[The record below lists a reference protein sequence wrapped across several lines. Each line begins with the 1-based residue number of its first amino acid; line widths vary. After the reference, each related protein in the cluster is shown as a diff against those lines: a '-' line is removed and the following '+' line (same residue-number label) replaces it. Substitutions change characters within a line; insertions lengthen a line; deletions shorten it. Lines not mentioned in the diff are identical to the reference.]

1 MSNLIHVFLYLVH
14 LRHITQLKPW
24 ALYEVLREKYEWPHQ
39 KALAFQDFLLPML
52 EFDPKKRASAA
63 TCLKHPWLQS
73 APSTTMPKDDTADTC
88 VGDIVSPV
96 EQSVAEVKKDDV
108 EASTDNKS

>member
-1 MSNLIHVFLYLVH
+1 MVVVN

-63 TCLKHPWLQS
+63 DCLRHVWMTS
-73 APSTTMPKDDTADTC
+73 TVPSSDEHLN
-88 VGDIVSPV
+88 SP
-96 EQSVAEVKKDDV
+96 SVAEHT
-108 EASTDNKS
+108 EATASVPDNSS